1 MPNVSGIDQS
11 EMLRELL
18 AKLEE
23 FVRERDWDQFHT
35 PKNLAISISI
45 ESAELLE
52 HFQWVADSRPSSLTE
67 SKRGEVADEAADI
80 YLYLLLF
87 CRKFGIDLN
96 SVALEKLRKNA
107 DRYPVRESYGTST
120 KYTELPKN
128 DGS

>member
-1 MPNVSGIDQS
+1 MSDKSNIDQRPS
-11 EMLRELL
+11 VGELL
-18 AKLEE
+18 VKLEE

-35 PKNLAISISI
+35 PKNLAVSISI

-107 DRYPVRESYGTST
+107 ERYPVRESYGKST

-128 DGS
+128 DSS

>member
-1 MPNVSGIDQS
+1 MSDKSNIDQRPS
-11 EMLRELL
+11 VGELL
-18 AKLEE
+18 VELEE

-35 PKNLAISISI
+35 PKNLAVSISI

-87 CRKFGIDLN
+87 CTKFGIDLN
-96 SVALEKLRKNA
+96 AVALEKLRKNA
-107 DRYPVRESYGTST
+107 DRYPVRESYGKST

>member
-23 FVRERDWDQFHT
+23 FVRERDWEQFHT
-35 PKNLAISISI
+35 PKNLAVSISI
-45 ESAELLE
+45 EAAELLE
-52 HFQWVADSRPSSLTE
+52 HFQWVVEGSLE
-67 SKRGEVADEAADI
+67 SANGYPLEAIAEEAADV

-87 CRKFGIDLN
+87 CKGLGIDLN

-107 DRYPVRESYGTST
+107 DRYPVRKSYGKST
-120 KYTELPKN
+120 KYTDFPT
-128 DGS
+128 DDAI